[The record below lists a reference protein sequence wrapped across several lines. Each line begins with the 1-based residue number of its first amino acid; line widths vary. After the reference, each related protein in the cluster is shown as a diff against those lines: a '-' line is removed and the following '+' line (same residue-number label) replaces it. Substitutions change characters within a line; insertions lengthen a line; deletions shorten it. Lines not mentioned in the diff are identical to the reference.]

1 MLMNNIKR
9 IQDALT
15 NHDCDAMLI
24 SSPVNRLFA
33 TGFSSSAGMFL
44 VTANDAWFFTDARYI
59 EAARAAVS
67 NAAHVEIITAEQPYT
82 ERLNAVFESAHIS
95 SVGFED
101 GVVTYAEYREWEAKL
116 TAKLCPMQK
125 MPEHL
130 RAVKSEIDL
139 EKMKRAQ
146 QISEKAFL
154 EILPLIGTDIT
165 EKELSAE
172 LVYRMV
178 KNGADDK
185 SFPPI
190 VVSGTKS
197 SMPHGVPGDVKIG
210 PGFLTI
216 DFGARLDGW
225 CSDTTRTLCIGQPT
239 DEMVKVYDTVL
250 KAQEAGIGAARAGVS
265 GQDIDAAARAVIE
278 TAGYGEYFGHGL
290 GHGLGLEVHEWPRT
304 APGCDYPIPAG
315 AVVSSEP
322 GIYLPGKFGV
332 RIEDSICITDGGNVN
347 ITGLTKELTVIG

>member
-1 MLMNNIKR
+1 MNNIKR
-9 IQDALT
+9 IQEALAEK
-15 NHDCDAMLI
+15 DCDAMLV
-24 SSPVNRLFA
+24 SSPVNRFFA
-33 TGFSSSAGMFL
+33 TGFSSSAGMLL
-44 VTANDAWFFTDARYI
+44 VTAKDAWFFIDGRYI

-67 NAAHVEIITAEQPYT
+67 GVAHVELISAGQSYIA
-82 ERLNAVFESAHIS
+82 RLNAVFESAGIT

-101 GVVTYAEYREWEAKL
+101 GIVTYAEYHEWEEKL

-125 MPEHL
+125 MMQLL
-130 RAVKSEIDL
+130 RAVKSEDDL
-139 EKMKRAQ
+139 NKMKKAQ

-154 EILPLIGTDIT
+154 ETLPLISANIT
-165 EKELSAE
+165 EKELATE

-185 SFPPI
+185 SFSPI

-225 CSDTTRTLCIGQPT
+225 CSDTTRTLSVGQPT

-250 KAQEAGIGAARAGVS
+250 KAQEAGISAARAGVLCR
-265 GQDIDAAARAVIE
+265 DIDAAARAVIE
-278 TAGYGEYFGHGL
+278 NAGYGEYFDHGL
-290 GHGLGLEVHEWPRT
+290 GHGIGLEVHEWPRT
-304 APGCDYPIPAG
+304 APGQDYPIPAG

-332 RIEDSICITDGGNVN
+332 RIEDLIYITQTGTIN
-347 ITGLTKELTVIG
+347 ITSLTKELTVVG